1 VYPTAKEILKDS
13 SFHQVCAGSKKNSL
27 CYPLVM
33 RMGIHHDNKTLD
45 VSGLKVIH
53 HVTFWVALMQLRQA
67 KPGPVI

>member
-1 VYPTAKEILKDS
+1 
-13 SFHQVCAGSKKNSL
+13 
-27 CYPLVM
+27 M